1 MSAASGSST
10 ADAWHRW
17 TNKANVAV
25 KMLTMMGQYRSNGP
39 PLPPNGEEW
48 VISWSMMNLAD
59 RRHVS
64 FENTYLLWERRGWEG
79 VSDSDC
85 KKAEDRRNQG
95 GPGDVGK
102 LTGCGMRSSGT
113 SYGCGRNRN
122 GRYNG

>member
-39 PLPPNGEEW
+39 PLPPDGEEW

-59 RRHVS
+59 RRHVY
-64 FENTYLLWERRGWEG
+64 FENTYLLWEGRVGVEGSATLDSEGQRG
-79 VSDSDC
+79 SSNQA
-85 KKAEDRRNQG
+85 AESI
-95 GPGDVGK
+95 GK